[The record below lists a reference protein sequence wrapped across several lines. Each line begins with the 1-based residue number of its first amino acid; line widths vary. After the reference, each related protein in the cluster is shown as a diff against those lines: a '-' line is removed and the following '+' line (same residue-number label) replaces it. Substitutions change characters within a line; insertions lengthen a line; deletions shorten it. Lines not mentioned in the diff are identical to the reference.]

1 MDRQSLKGGGPL
13 REVVAYGGLTVY
25 NIMQMLTF
33 FTITLPLQG
42 SALTPSSGPWRLTFA
57 PKGLENL
64 SFFIEILRWA
74 PMISQAQSTRAPFNI
89 LFLLEQRLALCATQ

>member
-13 REVVAYGGLTVY
+13 REVVAYGGSTVY

-42 SALTPSSGPWRLTFA
+42 SALTPPSGPWRLTFA

-64 SFFIEILRWA
+64 FFFHRDPWLGTHDLTGSEYSGSL
-74 PMISQAQSTRAPFNI
+74 Q
-89 LFLLEQRLALCATQ
+89 FLLEQRLALCATQ